1 MRKTDL
7 TYLVEILSKHL
18 KAASVHFRAEE
29 LQLCLLS
36 SPTDITA
43 LSIVQTYT
51 CLGAKASVFRADYDS
66 YYKMGE
72 TILGTIEP

>member
-51 CLGAKASVFRADYDS
+51 CLGAKASVFGRLCLSIKWGKHSWDN
-66 YYKMGE
+66 
-72 TILGTIEP
+72 

>member
-7 TYLVEILSKHL
+7 TYLVEIRSKHL
-18 KAASVHFRAEE
+18 NAASVHFSVEE

-36 SPTDITA
+36 CPTDITA

-51 CLGAKASVFRADYDS
+51 CLGGKASVFRADYDS
-66 YYKMGE
+66 TLKWGNHSW
-72 TILGTIEP
+72 GS

>member
-18 KAASVHFRAEE
+18 KAASVHFRVEE

-36 SPTDITA
+36 SPMDITA
-43 LSIVQTYT
+43 LQY
-51 CLGAKASVFRADYDS
+51 
-66 YYKMGE
+66 
-72 TILGTIEP
+72 

>member
-18 KAASVHFRAEE
+18 KTASVHFRMEE

-36 SPTDITA
+36 SPMDITA

-51 CLGAKASVFRADYDS
+51 CLG
-66 YYKMGE
+66 G
-72 TILGTIEP
+72 